1 MIGSRG
7 GNKEGIS
14 SSKLVRVLPLKSTML
29 FGYYACMYCRVCIV
43 SIPRLPRV
51 CPCSDG
57 IFVTGGPR
65 PAGFQILFVLS
76 LQLLSLEKPSLL
88 C

>member
-1 MIGSRG
+1 MYVCTA
-7 GNKEGIS
+7 EGI
-14 SSKLVRVLPLKSTML
+14 LE
-29 FGYYACMYCRVCIV
+29 VCIV
-43 SIPRLPRV
+43 SIPG

-65 PAGFQILFVLS
+65 PALS
-76 LQLLSLEKPSLL
+76 NIIRSQPSAVEPEKPSLL

>member
-1 MIGSRG
+1 
-7 GNKEGIS
+7 
-14 SSKLVRVLPLKSTML
+14 
-29 FGYYACMYCRVCIV
+29 MYVVQRILEVCIV
-43 SIPRLPRV
+43 SIPRCLG

-65 PAGFQILFVLS
+65 PALS
-76 LQLLSLEKPSLL
+76 NIIRSQPSAVEPEKPSLL